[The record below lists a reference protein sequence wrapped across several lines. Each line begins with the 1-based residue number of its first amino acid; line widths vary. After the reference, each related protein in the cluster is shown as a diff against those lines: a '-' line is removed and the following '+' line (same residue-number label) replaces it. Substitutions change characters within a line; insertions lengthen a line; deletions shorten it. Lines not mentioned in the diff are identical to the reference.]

1 METILVV
8 DDLATNRKML
18 CQILTS
24 LREYRVIEA
33 SSGGEALEL
42 FERERPDLVLMDID
56 MPGMNGC
63 ESAGRIKQL
72 SGTLYTPVIF
82 VTALSA
88 ETNLASSL
96 AAGGDDFIGK
106 PFEVGVLD
114 ARVRAHLRIREL
126 SRSLAEQNQELQMH
140 NQRLLQEQELV
151 EHFFSSSLLQSDLD
165 SELIRLHMSPMSVF
179 NGDLFLV
186 ERGPRG
192 GLYLVT
198 GDFTGHGLSAAMGTL
213 PVALIFFRLARQGG
227 DLGEM
232 ARELNVQLHR
242 LLPPGMFFAATLLEL
257 SPRADRLSVWQGGMP
272 ETLWLDAGGKLK
284 GAVASRH
291 MPLGILE
298 DDEFDDSVE
307 VLPVRDGDRLY
318 LYSDGLTEATDATG
332 RMFGHAR
339 AREVLLG
346 AGEDRFYALLEEVE
360 RFTSR
365 QKDDLTLVELTCRP
379 LPPGGEPVAGE
390 AMPRRWEFG
399 VTLGIHEIRADDAL
413 PAISRAIA
421 GIPGLGRHRGLIA
434 MIMSEM
440 YANALDHSILGL
452 DSRMKS
458 SEAGFAD
465 YYEERR
471 HRLQELETGSV
482 RFQFRCHDDGEGP
495 LLTIRVSDSGQGFRD
510 GLAPAGAEAL
520 HGRGLQI
527 LSELCE
533 ELVFSDNGCI
543 LEVRLRL

>member
-18 CQILTS
+18 RQILTS
-24 LREYRVIEA
+24 LREYRVLEA

-42 FERERPDLVLMDID
+42 FEKERPDLVLMDID
-56 MPGMNGC
+56 MPGMDGC

-140 NQRLLQEQELV
+140 NRRLLQEQELV

-192 GLYLVT
+192 GLYMVS

-213 PVALIFFRLARQGG
+213 PVALIFFRLARQGA
-227 DLGEM
+227 DLGDM
-232 ARELNVQLHR
+232 ARELNIQLHR

-257 SPRADRLSVWQGGMP
+257 NPRADRLSIWQGGMP
-272 ETLWLDAGGKLK
+272 ETLWLDTDGKLR

-307 VLPVRDGDRLY
+307 VLKVCDGDRLY
-318 LYSDGLTEATDATG
+318 LYSDGLTEASDATG
-332 RMFGHAR
+332 RMFGYAR

-346 AGEDRFYALLEEVE
+346 AGEDRFYTLLEEVE

-379 LPPGGEPVAGE
+379 LPPSGEPAACE
-390 AMPRRWEFG
+390 TMPRPWEFG
-399 VTLGIHEIRADDAL
+399 VTLGTREIRADDAL

-421 GIPGLGRHRGLIA
+421 GIPGLARHRGLIS

-440 YANALDHSILGL
+440 YANAVDHSILGL
-452 DSRMKS
+452 DSMMKS
-458 SEAGFAD
+458 SEAGFAE

-471 HRLQELETGSV
+471 RRLQELETGSV
-482 RFQFRCHDDGEGP
+482 RFSLQCHDDGDGP
-495 LLTIRVSDSGQGFRD
+495 LLTIRVSDSGQGFRG

-533 ELVFSDNGCI
+533 ELVFSDNGCTQ
-543 LEVRLRL
+543 EARFRL